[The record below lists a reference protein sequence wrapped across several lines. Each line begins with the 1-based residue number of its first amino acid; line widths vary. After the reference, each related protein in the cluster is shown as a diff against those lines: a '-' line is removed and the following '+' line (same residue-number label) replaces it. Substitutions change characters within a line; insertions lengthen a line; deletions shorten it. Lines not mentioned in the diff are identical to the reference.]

1 MLQTPRPSVSY
12 GGCGFF
18 GGFYQI
24 GNTAALR
31 EYAPYLLQGD
41 ILGSSS
47 GSLLAVVIAAGLSI
61 EELTRITI
69 QNSTKVAEKF
79 LGPVTPGFYLNE
91 EIKKAY
97 EDLLPEDIAERISGR
112 LHFSMTKV
120 PQFSNIVVNQ
130 FTTKSDLIDALICT
144 SFIPFAFGWVPP
156 KFRGDYC
163 IDGFYSNNQPITNK
177 ETITITAFGGNASIC
192 PDDPPSA
199 TIINRPF
206 YQVGSPYRP
215 NKSIHLVAHHVSW
228 YNACRI
234 PNVAVPPKATTQLKL
249 CKDGYDDAIK
259 YILAKDLIR
268 CNQCSTASSSKPS
281 CGLCEV
287 AKKQSLS
294 GKLPKGVV
302 NVFKD
307 AIDYEGAT
315 EKDLSSYLCK
325 LPISMWQRVFK
336 CEF

>member
-31 EYAPYLLQGD
+31 EFAPYLLQGD

-130 FTTKSDLIDALICT
+130 FTTKSDVIDALCCT
-144 SFIPFAFGWVPP
+144 AFIPWVSGWFPP
-156 KFRGDYC
+156 KFRGDYY
-163 IDGFYSNNQPITNK
+163 IDGFYSNNQPILNK
-177 ETITITAFGGNASIC
+177 ETITMTAFAGNTSIC
-192 PDDPPSA
+192 PQDEIGWSKLIDLHFKQGPD
-199 TIINRPF
+199 F
-206 YQVGSPYRP
+206 YTNVTW
-215 NKSIHLVAHHVSW
+215 NNIL
-228 YNACRI
+228 RI
-234 PNVAVPPKATTQLKL
+234 PNIGVPPATETCMNA
-249 CKDGYDDAIK
+249 CKRGYDDAIK
-259 YILAKDLIR
+259 YLYANKLIR
-268 CNQCSTASSSKPS
+268 CEHCSSKLSMEPS
-281 CGLCEV
+281 CGFCDV
-287 AKKQSLS
+287 AKKESLTT
-294 GKLPKGVV
+294 KLPAGIIK
-302 NVFKD
+302 VFEEEIEK
-307 AIDYEGAT
+307 EGSI
-315 EKDLSSYLCK
+315 ELGLSTRISRF
-325 LPISMWQRVFK
+325 PISMWQKAFR
-336 CEF
+336 CEV